1 MLSLGIIASSFQ
13 VAAGLSS
20 FATGGTIPGTINSLA
35 YVNGTAVLDQ
45 AGTGSRYASDLFT
58 TTTLGGATID
68 TPNRSWGANGVV
80 LKTGRDAAGTVT
92 IARTSDGGQTWATA
106 LNATLA
112 GDRIETV
119 AYGDVSGTA
128 RWIAPVTGDNDVYLS
143 TDNGATFAAQS
154 NVLGG
159 TARNWIS
166 STRMGSAFAVFNSDV
181 TAYYTSEI
189 GTTWT
194 LRTLP
199 ATPGNSDGRA
209 FASSAD
215 TTMFMAAVANTGGS
229 VVYTTSDLIN
239 WTLQGTVGVGAVTWD
254 APTSLTYGNGNWV
267 LALGDAGSSQIGIWY
282 SSNNGTSWSTA
293 SVQGSAS
300 ASQILDAAFN
310 SSDNGFYVLGRGGG
324 INRVYRGLS

>member
-45 AGTGSRYASDLFT
+45 AGTGSRYSDALFAS
-58 TTTLGGATID
+58 TTLGGATID
-68 TPNRSWGANGVV
+68 TPNLSWGANGVV
-80 LKTGRDAAGTVT
+80 LKTGRNGSGTVT

-106 LNATLA
+106 LNVTRA

-119 AYGDVSGTA
+119 TYADVSGTA
-128 RWIAPVTGDNDVYLS
+128 RWIAPVHGDNDVYLS
-143 TDNGATFAAQS
+143 TDNGASFAEQS

-159 TARNWIS
+159 TARDWIA
-166 STRMGSAFAVFNSDV
+166 STRMGSAFAVFNSNV

-199 ATPGNSDGRA
+199 TTPSSNDGRA
-209 FASSAD
+209 FASSND
-215 TTMFMAAVANTGGS
+215 VTMYMSAGS
-229 VVYTTSDLIN
+229 VVYTTNDLVS
-239 WTLQGTVGVGAVTWD
+239 WTLQGTVGVGAITWD

-267 LALGDAGSSQIGIWY
+267 LALGDGGSNQIGIWY
-282 SSNNGTSWSTA
+282 SSNNGSSWSTA
-293 SVQGSAS
+293 TVQGSAS
-300 ASQILDAAFN
+300 ASEIRDAAFN
-310 SSDNGFYVLGRGGG
+310 SADNGFYVIGRGGG

>member
-13 VAAGLSS
+13 VSAGLSS

-58 TTTLGGATID
+58 STTLGGATID

-80 LKTGRDAAGTVT
+80 LKTGRNAAGTVT
-92 IARTSDGGQTWATA
+92 IARTSDGGATWATA
-106 LNATLA
+106 LNVTRS

-119 AYGDVSGTA
+119 AYADVSGTA
-128 RWIAPVTGDNDVYLS
+128 RWIAPVHGDNDVYLS
-143 TDNGATFAAQS
+143 TDNGASFAEES

-159 TARNWIS
+159 TARNWVAA
-166 STRMGSAFAVFNSDV
+166 TRMGSAFAVFNSNV

-189 GTTWT
+189 GTSWT

-199 ATPGNSDGRA
+199 ESASSSDGRA

-215 TTMFMAAVANTGGS
+215 TTMFMSEGS
-229 VVYTTSDLIN
+229 VCYVTSDLVS
-239 WTLQGTVGVGAVTWD
+239 WTNVGTVPVGNFNWD
-254 APTSLTYGNGNWV
+254 SPTTLAYGNGNWV
-267 LALGDAGSSQIGIWY
+267 LALGDTAGANERIGVWY
-282 SSNNGTSWSTA
+282 SSNNGSSWAEST
-293 SVQGSAS
+293 VQGSAS
-300 ASQILDAAFN
+300 ASQVEDIAFN
-310 SSDNGFYVLGRGGG
+310 DADNGFYIIGSLAGV
-324 INRVYRGLS
+324 NRVYRGLS